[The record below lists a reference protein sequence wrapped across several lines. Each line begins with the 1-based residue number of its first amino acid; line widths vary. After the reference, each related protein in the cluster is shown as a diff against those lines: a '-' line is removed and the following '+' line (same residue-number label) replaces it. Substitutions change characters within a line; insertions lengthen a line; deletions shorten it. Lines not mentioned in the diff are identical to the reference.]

1 MTEPHT
7 YWTELD
13 RLLKLADKPD
23 ATAVHAE
30 IRSVLAS
37 RRDVPSDS
45 SVADW
50 VTMRR
55 VPRTDAK
62 VVLFVSALETIA
74 RRRNPSL
81 RIPAKERWRTL
92 AAQARADRGKGT
104 GGTGPAPARPA
115 TSPASGVRS
124 CWEEAVTSSPAW
136 RLLRPDAA
144 DRAASLEAQSGRT
157 AGRLAELYE
166 EARSA
171 LAEDPWHDVNLAR
184 RISRWTNWF
193 LDLPRSGGALLLS
206 PAEAALITLLP
217 FLHQA
222 HRSRTA
228 AELSRV
234 DPTDL
239 GQRTSP
245 DRERQMFEV
254 LLGGHERLVRRAELG
269 ALKDRPD
276 GRREIGWWL
285 FHQWAGRQPGRL
297 TPFLSALGTEGTCLE
312 AVLDPEPLSR
322 LLGCAHSGPNELFDA
337 ARPDH
342 LREDPYQL
350 DFEGRDFQVVRERL
364 VGSVFA
370 VAHGMAVE
378 ATDLSSVVVRH
389 VGIPDPLDPAGLLT
403 TVDKAS
409 WQPRGEGIGLRA
421 RCGHPAVV
429 AALTE
434 HTGRLESL
442 LRAVRRAAAPDF
454 DALPLYTSAG
464 EVREVDAEG
473 RAVPVGGVIRF
484 RLDEERVQELLM
496 GENLYRDRSLAI
508 RELYQ
513 NALDACRY
521 RKARSE
527 AAETVSGYRGRI
539 EFTQGYD
546 EEEDRHYLECRD
558 NGVGMDEVTLSEVF
572 SQAGVRFTDLPRFQ
586 EERQEWQSRGVTMH
600 PNSRFGIGVL
610 SYFMLADEIRVTTCH
625 MNGVEGRLRE
635 ITVLISGPGHY
646 FRVRPTGSAGSIG
659 TTVRLYLRDGDEAP
673 SCVRELRRLLGIAE
687 FATTARQG
695 GQAVVWEPGVLRPR
709 EALGLRSDGLE
720 AHGRLVSWQ
729 AGTDGE
735 DGQVVWCRHG
745 GGVLVDGIYA
755 EPRVLRGV
763 LTAPGDTR
771 TLRGAVVNLTGRTRP
786 RRLSVDRTEILDA
799 DVCADVEALLGA
811 ALPALLSADPPLL
824 DVEWLA
830 EVAGRSPA
838 LADTVTEAARAA
850 GHEMDLH
857 GHRTPV
863 AATGFFPQ
871 DALIVHRRD
880 SRLQSYETALG
891 ETPAGRV
898 SGTMEDR
905 ILLWRLLAHRPNA
918 ELTAL
923 TAVVPELERVERV
936 LPALP
941 SDVLACTPANSAW
954 NERHWPFMDVDNEL
968 ATPGHALFFA
978 DIRGIPYRE
987 AVERMR
993 ELRLPTPPAA
1003 EEEPAIDDI
1012 NLALLSDDLAPP
1024 FRSGRALSSWLGS
1037 AGPVPPGHL
1046 LKARIEFGM
1055 SLGEAARRMRAFGF
1069 TVVEPAS
1076 AAEDLDE
1083 RALILL
1089 SRGLNG
1095 RSPWLSVRRPVPP
1108 GHLLKARRDLGV
1120 DLGTAVQWLRWF
1132 GFTVTADGSLLEGT
1146 ADTTL
1151 RLVSDRLRGDV
1162 PLDPAKPVPLGH
1174 VLCAAAELER
1184 PVPSVAGDLRAL
1196 GFLPELAPTDEER
1209 ADAFLRRSREWG
1221 WGAGEWQHLRE
1232 EAAIPPG
1239 VLARASAAQDVP
1251 LHEMT
1256 RCIEALGLPVPSALP
1271 HRANDTDVTI
1281 LSVNADGR
1289 APWIRADDAVTV
1301 RQVARAA
1308 LESGLR
1314 PAEVAARLRA
1324 YGLEPPD
1331 VSYPPSAEPRDGIL
1345 LGATRRLGLS
1355 GAPLSPDRPV
1365 SVHHVVMKSS
1375 GLGLPPRTVV
1385 DRLAQYGLLTSF
1397 DTAPEDAY
1405 AFDRY
1410 LLGLHKESTQ
1420 PLDEDRPV
1428 PLHHLLSVARQLSKE
1443 PHEIAERLS
1452 AFGFR
1457 VPLDRIGRLDD
1468 TDRGLALLEPAPGKR
1483 NPPLVLSEPI
1493 SDFLLV
1499 VRSFA
1504 LPAKELVERLEGLD
1518 ADLQRVRDAVL
1529 AALPEVPGLI
1539 MRQEPGGNVPPV
1551 GAT

>member
-13 RLLKLADKPD
+13 RLLRLADGPD
-23 ATAVHAE
+23 PTAVHAE
-30 IRSVLAS
+30 IRTLVTS
-37 RRDVPSDS
+37 RGDVPSDS

-50 VTMRR
+50 VKRGM
-55 VPRTDAK
+55 VPRTDDK
-62 VVLFVSALETIA
+62 VVLLVSALETIA

-81 RIPAKERWRTL
+81 RIPPTARWRAL
-92 AAQARADRGKGT
+92 AAKARAERGKGT
-104 GGTGPAPARPA
+104 GPALVRPA
-115 TSPASGVRS
+115 ASPVSDVRS
-124 CWEEAVTSSPAW
+124 CWEEAVTHSPAW
-136 RLLRPDAA
+136 RLLRPGAA
-144 DRAASLEAQSGRT
+144 EQAEPLKARARNA
-157 AGRLAELYE
+157 AGRLAELYD
-166 EARSA
+166 EARAA

-206 PAEAALITLLP
+206 PAEAALVSLLP
-217 FLHQA
+217 FLHQT
-222 HRSRTA
+222 HRTRTA
-228 AELSRV
+228 AELSHV

-245 DRERQMFEV
+245 DTERRMFEV

-269 ALKDRPD
+269 ALRDRPD

-297 TPFLSALGTEGTCLE
+297 PRFLSAMGTEGTGLE

-350 DFEGRDFQVVRERL
+350 DFDGRDFQDVRERL

-378 ATDLSSVVVRH
+378 TTDLSSVIVRH
-389 VGIPDPLDPAGLLT
+389 VGIPDPLDPAKLLT

-434 HTGRLESL
+434 HTRRLESL

-454 DALPLYTSAG
+454 DALPLYTGAE

-527 AAETVSGYRGRI
+527 ATETDSGYRGRI

-558 NGVGMDEVTLSEVF
+558 NGVGMDEITLSEVF

-625 MNGVEGRLRE
+625 MNGVDGRLRE

-646 FRVRPTGSAGSIG
+646 FRVRPTGSPGSIG
-659 TTVRLYLRDGDEAP
+659 TTVRLYLRDGEEAP

-695 GQAVVWEPGVLRPR
+695 RQTVVWEPGVLRPR
-709 EALGLRSDGLE
+709 EALALRSDGFE
-720 AHGRLVSWQ
+720 AHGHLVSWQ
-729 AGTDGE
+729 AGPDGE

-763 LTAPGDTR
+763 LTAPGDQR
-771 TLRGAVVNLTGRTRP
+771 ALRGAVVNLTGRTRP

-799 DVCADVEALLGA
+799 DVCADVEALLRA
-811 ALPALLSADPPLL
+811 AFPALLSADPPIL
-824 DVEWLA
+824 DVAWLS
-830 EVAGRSPA
+830 EIAGRSPR
-838 LADTVTEAARAA
+838 LADIVTEAARAA
-850 GHEMDLH
+850 GHEMELH
-857 GHRTPV
+857 GHLTSM

-871 DALIVHRRD
+871 DALLVHRSD
-880 SRLQSYETALG
+880 SRLKDFEITGG

-898 SGTMEDR
+898 IGTMDDHL
-905 ILLWRLLAHRPNA
+905 LLWRLLAHRPNA

-923 TAVVPELERVERV
+923 TAVVPELDRVERV

-941 SDVLACTPANSAW
+941 SDVLACTPVDGDW
-954 NERHWPFMDVDNEL
+954 NQRHWPFRDLGISL
-968 ATPGHALFFA
+968 ASPGHALFFST
-978 DIRGIPYRE
+978 IRGIPYRE
-987 AVERMR
+987 ALERMR
-993 ELRLPTPPAA
+993 ELRLQTPPAA
-1003 EEEPAIDDI
+1003 EEEPVIDDI
-1012 NLALLSDDLAPP
+1012 NLALLSHDLAPP
-1024 FRSGRALSSWLGS
+1024 FRSGIPMSLWIDS

-1046 LKARIEFGM
+1046 LKARLEFGM
-1055 SLGEAARRMRAFGF
+1055 SLREAARRMRGFGF
-1069 TVVEPAS
+1069 TVVEPDPS
-1076 AAEDLDE
+1076 AEDLDE
-1083 RALILL
+1083 RALVLL
-1089 SRGLNG
+1089 SWRLNG
-1095 RSPWLSVRRPVPP
+1095 RSPWLEVNAPVPP
-1108 GHLLKARRDLGV
+1108 GHLLKACRDAGI

-1132 GFTVTADGSLLEGT
+1132 GFTVTADAPLLE
-1146 ADTTL
+1146 ARAERTL
-1151 RLVSDRLRGDV
+1151 RLVSDRLQGEA
-1162 PLDPAKPVPLGH
+1162 PLDPEKPVPLGH
-1174 VLCAAAELER
+1174 VLHAAAELQR
-1184 PVPSVAGDLRAL
+1184 PVSHIVRELRAL
-1196 GFLPELAPTDEER
+1196 GFHPELVPAGEEQ
-1209 ADAFLRRSREWG
+1209 ADHFLQRSREWG
-1221 WGAGEWQHLRE
+1221 WGSREWHSLRE
-1232 EAAIPPG
+1232 ETAIPPG
-1239 VLARASAAQDVP
+1239 VLARVSAAQGVP
-1251 LHEMT
+1251 LHEMS
-1256 RCIEALGLPVPSALP
+1256 RGVEALGLPTPSALP
-1271 HRANDTDVTI
+1271 PMANDTDVVI
-1281 LSVNADGR
+1281 LSARADAR
-1289 APWIRADDAVTV
+1289 PPWIRADDVVTAH
-1301 RQVARAA
+1301 QVVRAA

-1314 PAEVAARLRA
+1314 PAEVADRLRA
-1324 YGLEPPD
+1324 YGLVPPD
-1331 VSYPPSAEPRDGIL
+1331 VSFPPSAEPRDDIL
-1345 LGATRRLGLS
+1345 LGTTRRFGPP
-1355 GAPLSPDRPV
+1355 GEPLSPDRPV

-1375 GLGLPPRTVV
+1375 GLGLPPRAVV
-1385 DRLAQYGLLTSF
+1385 DRLAQYGLLTTL

-1405 AFDRY
+1405 AFDQY
-1410 LLGLHKESTQ
+1410 LLGLHEEMQ
-1420 PLDEDRPV
+1420 LPLEEGRPV
-1428 PLHHLLSVARQLSKE
+1428 PLHHLVSVIRKLPKE
-1443 PHEIAERLS
+1443 PHEIAQRLT

-1457 VPLDRIGRLDD
+1457 VPEDRIGRLDE
-1468 TDRGLALLEPAPGKR
+1468 TDHRLCRVERGPGKQ
-1483 NPPLVLSEPI
+1483 NSCLGLKEPI

-1499 VRSFA
+1499 ARRVA

-1518 ADLQRVRDAVL
+1518 VDLQRVRDAVL
-1529 AALPEVPGLI
+1529 AALPEVPGLV
-1539 MRQEPGGNVPPV
+1539 MKQEPGGSARPV
-1551 GAT
+1551 DAT